1 VIGFCDS
8 PGRCVGED
16 RWGCCVVN
24 VVKQHRS
31 ELRRGRVRSDQ
42 TLRFGRF
49 LNFSTT
55 VRNPDGSEFNA
66 GVPGL
71 VLSLSTPLMLHRAPC
86 RKTILTRSRS
96 V

>member
-1 VIGFCDS
+1 MDVCDC

-42 TLRFGRF
+42 TGERLSGAMA
-49 LNFSTT
+49 L
-55 VRNPDGSEFNA
+55 
-66 GVPGL
+66 GL
-71 VLSLSTPLMLHRAPC
+71 SS
-86 RKTILTRSRS
+86 
-96 V
+96 